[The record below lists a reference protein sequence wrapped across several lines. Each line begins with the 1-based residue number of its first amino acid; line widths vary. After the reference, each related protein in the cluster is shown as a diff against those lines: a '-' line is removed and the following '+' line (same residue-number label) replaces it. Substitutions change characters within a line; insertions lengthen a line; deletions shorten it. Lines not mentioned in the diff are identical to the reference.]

1 MTATTADAIADAES
15 LDAGALRGD
24 VEAISSALS
33 EPPWLL
39 EWRLEALNVALAM
52 DWPDLKAEDWRRTP
66 VERLPFRAAPSI
78 PAPAAAN
85 GASAE
90 TEPPHQF
97 FPTPGQSYLHHF
109 AGRAVAGSP
118 PSDGAILAPLSTAA
132 REYDG
137 LVRDRLGSVHPRPR
151 DRFEAFG
158 RALWT
163 QGMFCYAPPDA
174 QLQDSL
180 HHLVS
185 EAAAKSDAWTYA
197 LVVADRNSRLSLV
210 EAGAATPGPQ
220 EGRGGLLHLSLELI
234 AEEGA
239 DLHFAAVQNWRRG
252 AASLTTARADIGR
265 DARLRYTTAS
275 FGGDLDKQRIDVRL
289 AERGG
294 HADIRGLFVGTRDQH
309 VEHVTRQHH
318 AGAGATSDLLIR
330 GVLEDDS
337 HAVQYGVIRIEPEGQ
352 QTGAYQ
358 TMRNLL
364 LDEGAGADP
373 IPVLEIEA
381 DDVKCS
387 HAAAVGPVSPEQ
399 LFYLQT
405 RGIPPDEAE
414 RLIVRGFLAEIADG
428 IADGHLRDAVEDLI
442 EAELHIK
449 HADAAAREPA
459 GATA

>member
-1 MTATTADAIADAES
+1 MTTPTAQAIAASES
-15 LDAGALRGD
+15 LDAAALRGG
-24 VEAISSALS
+24 VEAISAALS
-33 EPPWLL
+33 EPAWLL
-39 EWRLEALNVALAM
+39 EWRLEALDRALAM
-52 DWPDLKAEDWRRTP
+52 DWPDRKAEEWRRTP
-66 VERLPFRAAPSI
+66 ADRLPFRAAPAVPS
-78 PAPAAAN
+78 PVPPN
-85 GASAE
+85 GRQAE
-90 TEPPHQF
+90 SPSHQF
-97 FPTPGQSYLHHF
+97 FPTPGQAYLHHF

-118 PSDGAILAPLSTAA
+118 PGDGAILMPLSAAA
-132 REYDG
+132 REHGD
-137 LVRDRLGSVHPRPR
+137 LVRDRLAAAGAAPL
-151 DRFEAFG
+151 DRFDAFG

-163 QGMFCYAPPDA
+163 QGVFCYAPPGA
-174 QLQDSL
+174 HLRDSL

-197 LVVADRNSRLSLV
+197 LVVAGRDSRLSLV
-210 EAGAATPGPQ
+210 EAGASTAEIPA
-220 EGRGGLLHLSLELI
+220 ERGGLIHLSLDL
-234 AEEGA
+234 AVDDGA
-239 DLHFAAVQNWRRG
+239 DLHLAAVQNWRRG
-252 AASLTTARADIGR
+252 VAALTTARADVGR

-289 AERGG
+289 AQRGG

-318 AGAGATSDLLIR
+318 AGAGASSDLLIR

-337 HAVQYGVIRIEPEGQ
+337 HAVQYGVIRIDPEGQ
-352 QTGAYQ
+352 QTNAYQ

-449 HADAAAREPA
+449 HAEPAPRRPA
-459 GATA
+459 GARA